1 MQVEGFNKIYG
12 SGALSGN
19 VFYQTQQWEH
29 LAPVPV
35 IPLWALLNQG
45 MKRKTEESQIFVI
58 Q

>member
-1 MQVEGFNKIYG
+1 M
-12 SGALSGN
+12 SGN
-19 VFYQTQQWEH
+19 VFYRTQQWEH
-29 LAPVPV
+29 LAPMPG